1 MHKFLDRACKLYYEG
16 RPIIKDFEFDILA
29 KKHSYNKVGHTITG
43 GVPHHFPMRS
53 LQKVFNLEDAPDWY
67 SDPSWKEVACS
78 PKLDGAAVSLLYI
91 NGRLEQALTRGDGK
105 VGKDITDKLRL
116 IVPNKL
122 NFNAPGIIQLT
133 GEIVA
138 PKEIANAR
146 NYAAGALNLKN
157 INEFSCRRIQF
168 VLYGAEPNR
177 KEYWTEE
184 MDSYAHTGFVT
195 VLEAVDI
202 TYPTD
207 GIVYRLNKFSKHH
220 MQGITSL
227 YPRGAFA
234 LKSDKTE
241 SAISTLKNVVWQVGK
256 SGRISPV
263 AILEPVKIGDAVISR
278 ATLHNIS
285 IIDELGLEIGCRV
298 EVVRSGEIIPRIVR
312 RVEPCTEPYTE
323 SKRMQ
328 DNLEPITR
336 EREPSE
342 YDEWQDFD
350 SEC

>member
-1 MHKFLDRACKLYYEG
+1 MREFLDRACKLYYEG
-16 RPIIKDFEFDILA
+16 TPIIKDFEFDILA
-29 KKHSYNKVGHTITG
+29 KKHNYKKVGHTVTD

-53 LQKVFNLEDAPDWY
+53 LQKVFDLKDAPSWY
-67 SDPSWKEVACS
+67 SDPSWREVVCS
-78 PKLDGAAVSLLYI
+78 PKLDGAAVSILYV
-91 NGRLEQALTRGDGK
+91 NGRLELALTRGDGK
-105 VGKDITDKLRL
+105 IGKDITEKLKL
-116 IVPNKL
+116 LVPNKL
-122 NFNAPGIIQLT
+122 NFSAPGIIQLT

-157 INEFSCRRIQF
+157 INEFSCRRVQF

-177 KEYWTEE
+177 KEYWTKE
-184 MDSYAHTGFVT
+184 MDSYGHAGFVT

-207 GIVYRLNKFSKHH
+207 GVVYRLDNFGTHH
-220 MQGITSL
+220 MQGITSQH
-227 YPRGAFA
+227 PRGSFA
-234 LKSDKTE
+234 LKSDKTV
-241 SAISTLKNVVWQVGK
+241 SAVSTLRKVVWQVGK

-263 AILEPVKIGDAVISR
+263 AILDPVKIGDAEISR

-285 IIDELGLEIGCRV
+285 IIDELGLEIGCQV

-312 RVEPCTEPYTE
+312 RVDEDTEH
-323 SKRMQ
+323 Q
-328 DNLEPITR
+328 
-336 EREPSE
+336 PSE
-342 YDEWQDFD
+342 YDEWQDYD

>member
-1 MHKFLDRACKLYYEG
+1 MREFLDRACKLYYEG
-16 RPIIKDFEFDILA
+16 TPIIKDLEFDILA
-29 KKHSYNKVGHTITG
+29 KKHNYKKVGHTVTD

-53 LQKVFNLEDAPDWY
+53 LQKVFDLEDAPSWY
-67 SDPSWKEVACS
+67 VNESMNSFEVEVVCS
-78 PKLDGAAVSLLYI
+78 PKLDGAAVSILYV

-105 VGKDITDKLRL
+105 IGKDITDKLRL
-116 IVPNKL
+116 LVPNKL

-157 INEFSCRRIQF
+157 INEFSCRRVQF

-177 KEYWTEE
+177 QEYWTEE
-184 MDSYAHTGFVT
+184 MDSYEHAGFVT

-220 MQGITSL
+220 MQGITSQH
-227 YPRGAFA
+227 PRGSFA
-234 LKSDKTE
+234 LKSDKTD
-241 SAISTLKNVVWQVGK
+241 SAISTLRKVVWQVGK

-263 AILEPVKIGDAVISR
+263 AILDPVKIGDAEISR

-285 IIDELGLEIGCRV
+285 IIDELNLEIGCQV
-298 EVVRSGEIIPRIVR
+298 EVVRSGEIIPRIVK
-312 RVEPCTEPYTE
+312 RV
-323 SKRMQ
+323 
-328 DNLEPITR
+328 D
-336 EREPSE
+336 
-342 YDEWQDFD
+342 
-350 SEC
+350 

>member
-1 MHKFLDRACKLYYEG
+1 MREFLDRACKLYYEG
-16 RPIIKDFEFDILA
+16 TPIIKDHEFDILA
-29 KKHSYNKVGHTITG
+29 KKHDYKRVGHTVTD

-53 LQKVFNLEDAPDWY
+53 LQKVFDLNDAPSWY
-67 SDPSWKEVACS
+67 SNAYEGTEIEVVCS
-78 PKLDGAAVSLLYI
+78 PKLDGAAVSILYI
-91 NGRLEQALTRGDGK
+91 NGRLEIALTRGDGK
-105 VGKDITDKLRL
+105 IGKDVTDKLRL
-116 IVPNKL
+116 LVPNKL
-122 NFNAPGIIQLT
+122 NFNATGIIQLT

-138 PKEIANAR
+138 PKEIANSR

-184 MDSYAHTGFVT
+184 MDAYSHSGFVT
-195 VLEAVDI
+195 VLESVDY

-207 GIVYRLNKFSKHH
+207 GIVYRLNKFSYHH
-220 MQGITSL
+220 MQGITSQH
-227 YPRGAFA
+227 PKGSFA
-234 LKSDKTE
+234 LKSDKTD
-241 SAISTLKNVVWQVGK
+241 SAISTLRKVVWQVGK

-263 AILEPVKIGDAVISR
+263 AILDPVKIGDAEISR

-285 IIDELGLEIGCRV
+285 IIDELDLEIGCQV
-298 EVVRSGEIIPRIVR
+298 EVVRAGEIIPRIVR
-312 RVEPCTEPYTE
+312 RIFSEEDTERQPT
-323 SKRMQ
+323 
-328 DNLEPITR
+328 
-336 EREPSE
+336 E